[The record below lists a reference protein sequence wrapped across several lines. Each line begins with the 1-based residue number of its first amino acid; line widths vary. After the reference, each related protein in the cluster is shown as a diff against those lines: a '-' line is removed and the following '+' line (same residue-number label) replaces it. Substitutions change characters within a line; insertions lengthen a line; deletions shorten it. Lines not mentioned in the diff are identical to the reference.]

1 MLGYASC
8 RYPVVH
14 VLLGVRRQDQGP
26 PLLGA
31 LRRVDGEG
39 EVSLTQQR
47 DQRRHVLQRHLK
59 VLRDDKV
66 LSVFKVGR

>member
-8 RYPVVH
+8 WYPVVH
-14 VLLGVRRQDQGP
+14 VLLGVRCQDQGP
-26 PLLGA
+26 PLLGP

-47 DQRRHVLQRHLK
+47 NQRRHVLQRHLK
-59 VLRDDKV
+59 VLRDNKV
-66 LSVFKVGR
+66 FLVFKVGC